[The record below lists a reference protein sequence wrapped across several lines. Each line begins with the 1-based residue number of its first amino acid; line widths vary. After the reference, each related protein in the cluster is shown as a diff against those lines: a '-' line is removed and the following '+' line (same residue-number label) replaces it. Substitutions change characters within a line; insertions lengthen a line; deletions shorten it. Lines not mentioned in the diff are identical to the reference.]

1 MGKKEEVLRLENIEY
16 SYDGKK
22 TVLDNVSISFHKGEK
37 VAILGQNGS
46 GKSTLFL
53 CSNMINTI
61 FSGKIYLSGIEV
73 GKSKKELNELRRKV
87 GIVFQNPN
95 DQIIASN
102 VYEEISFGPMNLSLT
117 VDSVRERV
125 ENGIKMMNLDNY
137 RDRMTQYLSGGE
149 QKRVTIA
156 DILAMYPEIML
167 FDEPMASL
175 DMKNA
180 RELEEV
186 LNTLSENGIGIVVA
200 THDVNFAWRWADRI
214 VVIDEGKIIGDS
226 NPESIFENRKIIKK
240 AELDVP
246 MLYTIG
252 KKLNI
257 VPIPKSVDDIE
268 IEV

>member
-1 MGKKEEVLRLENIEY
+1 MNKKEEVLRLENIKY
-16 SYDGKK
+16 SYDNEK
-22 TVLDNVSISFHKGEK
+22 TALDGVSVSFGKGEK
-37 VAILGQNGS
+37 IAVLGQNGS

-53 CSNMINTI
+53 CCNMINSI
-61 FSGKIYLSGIEV
+61 SEGEIYLK
-73 GKSKKELNELRRKV
+73 GKKLEKKKSHINELRKSV

-117 VDSVRERV
+117 VEDVRERV
-125 ENGIKMMNLDNY
+125 EKAIEMMNLEDY

-156 DILAMYPEIML
+156 DILAMYPDIML

-175 DMKNA
+175 DMKSS

-186 LNTLSENGIGIVVA
+186 LNMLSENEIGIVVA
-200 THDVNFAWRWADRI
+200 THDVDFAWRWAERI
-214 VVIDEGKIIGDS
+214 IVINDGKIINDS
-226 NPESIFENRKIIKK
+226 TPEELFEKDDVIAA

-246 MLYTIG
+246 ILYKIG
-252 KKLNI
+252 KKLNLN
-257 VPIPKSVDDIE
+257 PIPKTVDE
-268 IEV
+268 IE